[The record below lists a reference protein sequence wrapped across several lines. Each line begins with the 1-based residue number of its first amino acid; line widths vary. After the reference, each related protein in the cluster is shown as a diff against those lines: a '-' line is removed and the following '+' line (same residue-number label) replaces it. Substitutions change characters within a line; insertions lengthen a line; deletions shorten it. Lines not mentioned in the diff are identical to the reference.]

1 MIEINVT
8 KTLGSHVDKI
18 RLDLELTIRKGHFV
32 TLYGV
37 SGAGKTSTL
46 RLLSGLLT
54 PDTGQILVNGILWFD
69 AKKKINL
76 PPQERKVG
84 YVFQDYALFP
94 NMTVRQNLA
103 FPLRKGQ
110 KGSIIGELTD
120 LMELGDL
127 LKRKPDTL
135 SGGQKQRVALA
146 RALVQRPEI
155 LILDEPLSAIDH
167 NMRVKLQEY
176 LLKVHMA
183 YGLTT
188 ILVSHNIAEIVKLS
202 DRVYE
207 IENGKVIREGNT
219 PDFFASERSS
229 EKFRFAGE
237 VVKIEKG
244 EKTYIVSV
252 LIGTSIV
259 KVVSDPKEIDG
270 LYVGD
275 QVFVASRTFDPII
288 ERLPGNFSK

>member
-1 MIEINVT
+1 MIEINVS
-8 KTLGSHVDKI
+8 KILGSPREKI
-18 RLDLELTIRKGHFV
+18 HLNLELGIQEGHFV

-54 PDTGQILVNGILWFD
+54 PDTGQIVVNGIPWFD
-69 AKKKINL
+69 AEKKINL

-94 NMTVRQNLA
+94 NMTVRQNMA
-103 FPLRKGQ
+103 FALRKGQ
-110 KGSIIGELTD
+110 KESIIGELTD

-127 LKRKPDTL
+127 LKRRPDTL

-167 NMRVKLQEY
+167 KMRIKLQEY
-176 LLKVHMA
+176 LLKVHIA
-183 YGLTT
+183 YKLTT
-188 ILVSHNIAEIVKLS
+188 ILVSHNIGEIIKLS

-207 IENGKVIREGNT
+207 LENGKVIREGDT
-219 PDFFASERSS
+219 LDFFALKKSNA
-229 EKFRFAGE
+229 KFRLTGE
-237 VVKIEKG
+237 VLKLEK
-244 EKTYIVSV
+244 EEMHYVVSV

-259 KVVSDPKEIDG
+259 KVISDPREVGDLHI
-270 LYVGD
+270 GD
-275 QVFVASRTFDPII
+275 QVFVVSKSFDPII
-288 ERLPGNFSK
+288 ERHR

>member
-1 MIEINVT
+1 MIEINVS
-8 KTLGSHVDKI
+8 KILGSPREKI
-18 RLDLELTIRKGHFV
+18 HLNLELRIQERHFV

-54 PDTGQILVNGILWFD
+54 PDTGQIVVNGIPWFD
-69 AKKKINL
+69 AEKKINL

-94 NMTVRQNLA
+94 NMTVRQNMA
-103 FPLRKGQ
+103 FALRKGQ
-110 KGSIIGELTD
+110 KESIIGELTD

-127 LKRKPDTL
+127 LKRRPDTL

-167 NMRVKLQEY
+167 KMRIKLQEY
-176 LLKVHMA
+176 LLKDHIA
-183 YGLTT
+183 YKLTT
-188 ILVSHNIAEIVKLS
+188 ILVSHNIGEIIKLS

-207 IENGKVIREGNT
+207 LEIGKVIREGDT
-219 PDFFASERSS
+219 LDFF
-229 EKFRFAGE
+229 
-237 VVKIEKG
+237 
-244 EKTYIVSV
+244 
-252 LIGTSIV
+252 
-259 KVVSDPKEIDG
+259 
-270 LYVGD
+270 
-275 QVFVASRTFDPII
+275 
-288 ERLPGNFSK
+288 

>member
-1 MIEINVT
+1 
-8 KTLGSHVDKI
+8 VDKI
-18 RLDLELTIRKGHFV
+18 RLDLELTIQKGHFV
-32 TLYGV
+32 TLYGI

-54 PDTGQILVNGILWFD
+54 PDTGQILVNGISWFD
-69 AKKKINL
+69 ARKKINI

-103 FPLRKGQ
+103 FPLRRGQ
-110 KGSIIGELTD
+110 QESIIRELTD

-127 LKRKPDTL
+127 LKRRPDTL

-207 IENGKVIREGNT
+207 IENGQVIREGNT
-219 PDFFASERSS
+219 SDFFAPERSN
-229 EKFRFAGE
+229 EKFRFPGE
-237 VVKIEKG
+237 VLKIEKG
-244 EKTYIVSV
+244 ETTYIGSV

-259 KVVSDPKEIDG
+259 KVVSDPNEIDG

-288 ERLPGNFSK
+288 ERHP